1 MAARD
6 GFVAHKREDGSCG
19 ASDLAFP
26 TTSPYAL
33 PMTRAEAETRAAELQ
48 AEHPDRD
55 THRFIARR
63 GADGEWEV
71 AKVALPGA
79 RKRQKLTP
87 EVSTEPQPSP
97 ADDPRSGHEQR
108 VPGFSGGLG

>member
-1 MAARD
+1 
-6 GFVAHKREDGSCG
+6 
-19 ASDLAFP
+19 
-26 TTSPYAL
+26 
-33 PMTRAEAETRAAELQ
+33 MTRAEAESRAASLQ

-55 THRFIARR
+55 THRFLARE

-71 AKVALPGA
+71 AKVPFPGE

-87 EVSTEPQPSP
+87 TISTEPEPSP

-108 VPGFSGGLG
+108 VPGFPGGLG